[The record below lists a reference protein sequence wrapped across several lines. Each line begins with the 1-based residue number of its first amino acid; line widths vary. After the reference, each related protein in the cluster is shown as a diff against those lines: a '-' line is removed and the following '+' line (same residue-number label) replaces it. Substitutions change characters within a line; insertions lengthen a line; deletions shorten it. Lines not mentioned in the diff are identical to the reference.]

1 MRDGSRRRGSRP
13 RRSERGSSGY
23 RRVRR
28 QERGEHRSSL
38 VVHAEPS
45 TAPLRYLARER
56 ETEALMRRTRLCRET
71 LFEDLLAER
80 RADAGTRI
88 ADAHADAFR
97 SGLHRDFDPSWSG
110 RARDGVD
117 GVVDEVTNDGD
128 EVSCIRGIRRK
139 TCLTGE
145 PELDAPLVRDR
156 GLGQEQRGQRGIA
169 DPLVH
174 EVDELLVHEGRPSD
188 EADRFIGTAELD
200 ETGDRMQLVRKL
212 VRLRAERVREAANA
226 VELAENSLELGPVA
240 ERDDG
245 ADRLASDDGGH
256 AVRDEDAVS
265 SEQHLIGAATA
276 AGQDKIGRA
285 SCRERGGVWEVG
297 RAV

>member
-45 TAPLRYLARER
+45 AAPLRYLARER
-56 ETEALMRRTRLCRET
+56 ETEALMRCTRLCRET

-80 RADAGTRI
+80 RANAGTR
-88 ADAHADAFR
+88 
-97 SGLHRDFDPSWSG
+97 S
-110 RARDGVD
+110 
-117 GVVDEVTNDGD
+117 
-128 EVSCIRGIRRK
+128 
-139 TCLTGE
+139 
-145 PELDAPLVRDR
+145 
-156 GLGQEQRGQRGIA
+156 
-169 DPLVH
+169 
-174 EVDELLVHEGRPSD
+174 
-188 EADRFIGTAELD
+188 TAELD

-212 VRLRAERVREAANA
+212 VGLGAECVREAANA

-240 ERDDG
+240 QRDDG

-276 AGQDKIGRA
+276 AGQDIAQAPRGNALLDLPAFDRA
-285 SCRERGGVWEVG
+285 FEAKQSAGFVVHERDAAVSIRRDHSFAYAVQHRFALLEQGGDVAWLKTEG
-297 RAV
+297 LAL